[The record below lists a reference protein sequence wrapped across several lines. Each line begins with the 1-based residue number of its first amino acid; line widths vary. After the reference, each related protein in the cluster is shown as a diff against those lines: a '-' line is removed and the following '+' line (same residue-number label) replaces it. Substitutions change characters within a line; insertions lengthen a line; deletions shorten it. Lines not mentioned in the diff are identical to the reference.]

1 MPYDLL
7 LKGGH
12 VIDPAH
18 DLSAP
23 RDVAITGNQIARVAA
38 AIPPS
43 EARQVIEVGGFYVT
57 PGLVDLHVHVYTR
70 ARQSTLF
77 PDDAVLPTGV
87 TTAVDA
93 GTSGPRTFDNFKAT
107 IIDRSKTRVL
117 AFLNIVGQGMR
128 DGSQG
133 ESNENDMDPAVVAA
147 KIRQY
152 PNLIVGVKTA
162 HYRNNGFIAL
172 RRAVEAGRLAN
183 VPVLVDNS
191 ILTGQGR
198 TTREKLL
205 DVMRPGDL
213 HTHMYNDDQMELVDR
228 RNGRL
233 TEVAQEARRHGVLFD
248 LGHGGGSF
256 LWPVAA
262 AAMRQGFPP
271 DTISTDLHPSSIML
285 PQVSMPNCISKL
297 LTLGMTLDDG
307 IRRATLHPAK
317 AIHRYPELG
326 TLEEGRTADVAVF
339 ELQTGVFAYIDS
351 RHAKRLGNR
360 KLECVLTVREGKVVY
375 DREGLS
381 CTATVQPNRGSAP
394 LRSRFGV
401 GAV

>member
-12 VIDPAH
+12 VIDPAQ

-23 RDVAITGNQIARVAA
+23 RDVAITGHQIARVAA
-38 AIPPS
+38 DLPAS
-43 EARQVIEVGGFYVT
+43 EARQVIDLRGFYVT
-57 PGLVDLHVHVYTR
+57 PGLIDLHVHVYTR

-77 PDDAVLPTGV
+77 PDDACLPTGV

-152 PNLIVGVKTA
+152 PHLIVGVKTA
-162 HYRNNGFIAL
+162 HYRNNGFVAL

-205 DVMRPGDL
+205 DILRPGDL
-213 HTHMYNDDQMELVDR
+213 HTHMYNDEQLELVDR

-262 AAMRQGFPP
+262 AAMQQGFPP
-271 DTISTDLHPSSIML
+271 DTISTDLHPSSILL

-297 LTLGMTLDDG
+297 LTLGMTLEDAL
-307 IRRATLHPAK
+307 RRATLHPAK

-326 TLEEGRTADVAVF
+326 ALEEGRTADVAVF
-339 ELQTGVFAYIDS
+339 ELQTGVFAFIDS
-351 RHAKRLGNR
+351 HHIKRLGNR
-360 KLECVLTVREGKVVY
+360 KLECLLTLREGKVVY

-381 CTATVQPNRGSAP
+381 CTEPRP
-394 LRSRFGV
+394 
-401 GAV
+401 

>member
-1 MPYDLL
+1 
-7 LKGGH
+7 
-12 VIDPAH
+12 
-18 DLSAP
+18 
-23 RDVAITGNQIARVAA
+23 
-38 AIPPS
+38 
-43 EARQVIEVGGFYVT
+43 
-57 PGLVDLHVHVYTR
+57 
-70 ARQSTLF
+70 
-77 PDDAVLPTGV
+77 LPTGV

-152 PNLIVGVKTA
+152 PHLIVGVKTA

-213 HTHMYNDDQMELVDR
+213 H
-228 RNGRL
+228 
-233 TEVAQEARRHGVLFD
+233 
-248 LGHGGGSF
+248 
-256 LWPVAA
+256 
-262 AAMRQGFPP
+262 
-271 DTISTDLHPSSIML
+271 
-285 PQVSMPNCISKL
+285 
-297 LTLGMTLDDG
+297 
-307 IRRATLHPAK
+307 
-317 AIHRYPELG
+317 
-326 TLEEGRTADVAVF
+326 
-339 ELQTGVFAYIDS
+339 
-351 RHAKRLGNR
+351 
-360 KLECVLTVREGKVVY
+360 
-375 DREGLS
+375 
-381 CTATVQPNRGSAP
+381 
-394 LRSRFGV
+394 
-401 GAV
+401 